1 MMKIMYKVLMGIHLF
16 VGFGAILGGLAAV
29 TNPIAPLG
37 IPTSALKNSP
47 FSDFLIPGITL
58 ICVIGFGNLLAAGLG
73 FSKQKFQGY
82 ISGSIGV
89 ILMGWIVIQCIMLQA
104 IAALH
109 VIFFLIGMIQGL
121 MALTLLWEKSYF
133 PTNLLKNMIKF
144 R

>member
-1 MMKIMYKVLMGIHLF
+1 MMKILYKVLMGIHLF
-16 VGFGAILGGLAAV
+16 VGFGAISGGLAAV

-58 ICVIGFGNLLAAGLG
+58 ICVIGLGNLLAAGLG
-73 FSKQKFQGY
+73 LSKQKFQGY
-82 ISGSIGV
+82 ISGSMGV

-109 VIFFLIGMIQGL
+109 VIFFLIGAIQGL
-121 MALTLLWEKSYF
+121 MALALLWEKSYF
-133 PTNLLKNMIKF
+133 PTDLLRKWIKL
-144 R
+144 